1 MRIIATAIVAAVA
14 ASLPGAALGAP
25 ARTLDYRITITNL
38 SRADLTP
45 PVWGV
50 HNRRSALFARG
61 AYASRGIG
69 LLAEDGDPS
78 VALSEFRGR
87 PGVRRVAVAGR
98 IPPGRSITLRVRTT
112 TRHLRFSFAAMQ
124 VCSNDT
130 FAGVS
135 RLPLPLTETRR
146 VLAVRAWDAGTE
158 RNTESA
164 AHVPCLGAHNVG
176 PDERRRIAR
185 DPTIRGIADLSKA
198 RQGWDT
204 AIARLVV
211 RRVR

>member
-1 MRIIATAIVAAVA
+1 MRIISTAIVAAVA

-61 AYASRGIG
+61 AYASPGIG

-78 VALSEFRGR
+78 VAMNEFRGK
-87 PGVRRVAVAGR
+87 PGVRRVAVASR
-98 IPPGRSITLRVRTT
+98 IAPGRSITLRIRTT
-112 TRHLRFSFAAMQ
+112 TRHLQFSFAAMQ

-135 RLPLPLTETRR
+135 RLPLPLTKKRR
-146 VLAVRAWDAGTE
+146 VVAVRAWDAGTE

-176 PDERRRIAR
+176 PDERRRITR